1 MMTKQDTN
9 TNAGLQAEIKVERFI
24 WIFASKWLRAKI
36 AEKLNDFWPGLPKT
50 LYTYDIEKPNGR
62 RDPTPENDTIPDLT
76 GPKMPV
82 TMPAEKRKRKSPH
95 PTGPMELGT
104 SQMPSQE
111 RKKRKLPQPTGVRDP
126 KCKRCARLGYTC
138 RLQARGKACVSCAT
152 VKIKCEEID
161 LPGPAFSELA
171 ISKPALSQP
180 ALSSPAFSQPAFS
193 QQASSRPALRT
204 PRMIPNLAAAL
215 LAELGARPRSDDED
229 RSYTPQEGDSRED
242 RSIPPES
249 GDGLV
254 ELQDEAP
261 GTGISRGEFEDL
273 QAQVADLR
281 REVLYFLPRLE
292 TTNRELS
299 ERLRKAEQLLAD
311 NQVPA
316 HGEAPAFSPPAFP
329 VLNESP
335 NRPAQDVEM
344 VDESLAQV
352 LAAGVSVPTMVP
364 PPPPP
369 AVHLLP
375 PTPQTSQDLLDAV
388 DVPGTSQ
395 SISRSRSASLA
406 DPRRSP
412 RFETPTRS
420 RSGTPIVNVR
430 RSPRLG
436 K

>member
-9 TNAGLQAEIKVERFI
+9 TNPGLQAEIKVERFI

-95 PTGPMELGT
+95 PTGPMEPGT

-111 RKKRKLPQPTGVRDP
+111 KKKRKLPQPTGVRDP

-138 RLQARGKACVSCAT
+138 RSQARGKACVSCAT
-152 VKIKCEEID
+152 VKIKCEELVESN

-171 ISKPALSQP
+171 ISKSALSQP
-180 ALSSPAFSQPAFS
+180 ALSSPAYSQPASSQPAFL
-193 QQASSRPALRT
+193 QPAFSRPPLRS
-204 PRMIPNLAAAL
+204 PRMIPNLAAVL

-229 RSYTPQEGDSRED
+229 RSYAPQEGDSRED

-249 GDGLV
+249 ELV

-273 QAQVADLR
+273 QAEVADLR

-316 HGEAPAFSPPAFP
+316 HGEAPAF
-329 VLNESP
+329 
-335 NRPAQDVEM
+335 
-344 VDESLAQV
+344 
-352 LAAGVSVPTMVP
+352 P
-364 PPPPP
+364 PP
-369 AVHLLP
+369 
-375 PTPQTSQDLLDAV
+375 TSQDLLDAV

-395 SISRSRSASLA
+395 SISRSRSASLSN
-406 DPRRSP
+406 PRRSP